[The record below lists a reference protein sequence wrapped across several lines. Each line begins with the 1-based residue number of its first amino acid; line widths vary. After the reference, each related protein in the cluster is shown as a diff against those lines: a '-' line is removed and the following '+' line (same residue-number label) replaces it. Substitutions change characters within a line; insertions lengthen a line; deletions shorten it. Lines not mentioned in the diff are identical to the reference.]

1 MTITMTT
8 TATPT
13 YRYILRLP
21 FFSPPRPRP
30 ATSYDMSDLD
40 RPSCGLVIRISSSGR
55 RRADI
60 RQEALHP
67 GRGPQL
73 NRIRDLLLRESDIGG
88 AHVHRD
94 AVAFLLRPKNL
105 IPRD

>member
-13 YRYILRLP
+13 RRYIFLLP

-40 RPSCGLVIRISSSGR
+40 RPNCELAIRISSPGR

-60 RQEALHP
+60 RQEALQP

-73 NRIRDLLLRESDIGG
+73 DRIRDFLLWEGDTRG
-88 AHVHRD
+88 ADVQRNL
-94 AVAFLLRPKNL
+94 VAFLLGPKN
-105 IPRD
+105 